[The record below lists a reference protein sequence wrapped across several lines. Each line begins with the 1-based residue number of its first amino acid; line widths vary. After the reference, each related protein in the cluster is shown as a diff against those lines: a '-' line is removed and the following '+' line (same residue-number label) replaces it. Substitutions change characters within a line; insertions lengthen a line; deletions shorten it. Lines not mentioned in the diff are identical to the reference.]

1 MKKNFLALLLSAALC
16 LSMIGIASADSV
28 GIIEDENG
36 NGMISSEPG
45 STKPPDDGGDKQ
57 EPSHSSDDDDDDHDP
72 SYSVNVSRP
81 SDGSYAGGKVTVTPT
96 SASKGDRVT
105 LTVKPN
111 SGYELES
118 LVVTD
123 SKGKELELTKVN
135 DNRYTF
141 TMPAG
146 KVEVTPVFVR
156 VGQASAVPQAGF
168 SDVPT
173 GAFFADAV
181 AWAVARGVTNGTT
194 ATTFSPYASCTRA
207 QMVTFLWRAAG
218 SPAPKGTAKGFT
230 DISAGAYY
238 YNAVLWA
245 VEQGITSGTT
255 AETFS
260 PDATCTRAQTVTFL
274 YRSAGSPAAESAGFS
289 DVDGG
294 AYYANAVAWA
304 VAQGVTN
311 GTTAAT
317 FSPNSNCTRGQ
328 IVTFLYRYMA

>member
-1 MKKNFLALLLSAALC
+1 MKRKVLGLLLSLVLCVGLAGNALAAVDFTV
-16 LSMIGIASADSV
+16 SDDGSGMIG
-28 GIIEDENG
+28 GG
-36 NGMISSEPG
+36 SSEPDPG
-45 STKPPDDGGDKQ
+45 PGDDEKPG
-57 EPSHSSDDDDDDHDP
+57 PSHSSDDDDDDDHDP
-72 SYSVNVSRP
+72 SYSVSVSRP

-146 KVEVTPVFVR
+146 KVEVTPVFVKS
-156 VGQASAVPQAGF
+156 GQASAVPQAGF
-168 SDVPT
+168 SDVPA

>member
-1 MKKNFLALLLSAALC
+1 MKRKVLGLLLSLVLCVGLAGNALAAVDFTV
-16 LSMIGIASADSV
+16 SDDGSGMIG
-28 GIIEDENG
+28 GG
-36 NGMISSEPG
+36 SSEPDPG
-45 STKPPDDGGDKQ
+45 PGDDEKPG
-57 EPSHSSDDDDDDHDP
+57 PSHSSDDDDDDHDP
-72 SYSVNVSRP
+72 SYSVSVSRP

-123 SKGKELELTKVN
+123 SRGKELELTKVN

-141 TMPAG
+141 IMPDG
-146 KVEVTPVFVR
+146 KVTVTPVFVKS
-156 VGQASAVPQAGF
+156 GQAVPQAGF
-168 SDVPT
+168 SDVPA